1 MKGSNIFQYFAFY
14 YRFLKNKVLVFL
26 FLSISV
32 GFLDG
37 MGLALFIPLLDSVD
51 AGSDKSGD
59 LGKLS
64 FITDFITGAGLPLTI
79 TVLLYF
85 MVLVFFIKGIAK
97 FVQLYY
103 QSSLRQLFL
112 KKVRYTLLRG
122 LGGLSYNGFLKL
134 DAGTIQNTLTTEV
147 EKLITS
153 FAFFFQSFQASAIL
167 GVYIFMAFLAN
178 PQFAVF
184 VALGAGASNLLY
196 RQIYKKTKQA
206 SVTLSNRGS
215 DFNGLLIQC
224 VRYFKYLKSTDFF
237 SKYEKKLGAVIDH
250 TEQLNKRIGVYAA
263 ITQSAKEPII
273 LLIVVMVIQAQL
285 KWFDVTFS
293 SIMVS
298 LLLFYRALSFL
309 ATVQNSWQTFI
320 QNIGS
325 IHTIQKMMSNLDE
338 FKEKGGSGQF
348 KSLGTGI
355 DVRGLTFNYGEKTV
369 LKDLSFEIPKNK
381 TVAFIGESGSGKTT
395 LANIIS
401 GLLHAGDAGVYV
413 NNMPLSQIDLASYR
427 SQIGYISQDP
437 VVFNDTV
444 YNNVTLWDDNTPENY
459 LRFQQAIRLAHLER
473 FLAELSQQEQTV
485 LGDSGVLISGGQK
498 QRVSIARELYKKNIS
513 VLILD
518 EATSAL
524 DSETEKIIQENIE
537 NLHGQYTIIVIAHR
551 LSTIKSADCIIL
563 LEKGSIASQGD
574 FNELMK
580 VSPQFKR
587 MVQLQEFS

>member
-1 MKGSNIFQYFAFY
+1 VKGNNIIQYFLFY
-14 YRFLKNKVLVFL
+14 YRFLKNKVLIFL
-26 FLSISV
+26 FLSIAV
-32 GFLDG
+32 GFFDG
-37 MGLALFIPLLDSVD
+37 VGLALFIPLLDSVN
-51 AGSDKSGD
+51 AGQEQSGD

-64 FITDFITGAGLPLTI
+64 FITDLITSSGLPLTI

-85 MVLVFFIKGIAK
+85 MVVVFFVKGIVK
-97 FVQLYY
+97 FVQIYY
-103 QSSLRQLFL
+103 QSSLRQIFL

-122 LGGLSYNGFLKL
+122 LGGLSYTGFLRL

-147 EKLITS
+147 QKLYSS
-153 FAFFFQSFQASAIL
+153 FAYFFQSFQASAIL
-167 GVYIFMAFLAN
+167 GVYISMAFLAN

-184 VALGAGASNLLY
+184 VALGAGVSNLLY

-206 SVTLSNRGS
+206 SVSLSKRGS

-237 SKYEKKLGAVIDH
+237 SKYEKKLVTVIDH
-250 TEQLNKRIGVYAA
+250 TEQLNKRIGVYGA

-273 LLIVVMVIQAQL
+273 LLIVVFVIQTQL
-285 KWFDVTFS
+285 KWFDVSFS

-309 ATVQNSWQTFI
+309 AAVQNNWQTFI

-325 IHTIQKMMSNLDE
+325 IHTIQKMMEDLE
-338 FKEKGGSGQF
+338 QFKEKGGDGEF
-348 KSLGTGI
+348 KSLTTGI
-355 DVRGLTFNYGEKTV
+355 DVRGLSFNYGDKAV
-369 LKDLSFEIPKNK
+369 LENLNFEIPRNK

-401 GLLHAGDAGVYV
+401 GLLHGEAGGVYV
-413 NNMPLSQIDLASYR
+413 NDTSLSHVDLSSYR
-427 SQIGYISQDP
+427 SHIGYISQDP

-444 YNNVTLWDDNTPENY
+444 YNNVTLWDDHTPENQA
-459 LRFQQAIRLAHLER
+459 RFERAMRLAHLER
-473 FLAELSQQEQTV
+473 FLTDLPEQEQTV

-563 LEKGSIASQGD
+563 LEKGKIASQGD

-587 MVQLQEFS
+587 MVQLQEFN